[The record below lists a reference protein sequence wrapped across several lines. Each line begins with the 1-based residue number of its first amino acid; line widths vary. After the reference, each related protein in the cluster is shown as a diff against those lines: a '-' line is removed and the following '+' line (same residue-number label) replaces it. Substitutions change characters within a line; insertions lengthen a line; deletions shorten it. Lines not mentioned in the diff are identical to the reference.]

1 MKQQHKNSLLALAVV
16 AGLLSVPMT
25 WMTIRGVRMPGDL
38 GDFFNSVLNEVAVE
52 VTGLNG
58 HFTLF
63 IRTPIWFV
71 VLVAIAAS
79 VVQFM
84 RQSSTFAIPQA
95 VEWGTAVLAVAWI
108 VPALAIALYAGKAS
122 IGMGAI
128 LGLLSAATPIAMLCL
143 PTAVVADRSG
153 NE

>member
-1 MKQQHKNSLLALAVV
+1 
-16 AGLLSVPMT
+16 
-25 WMTIRGVRMPGDL
+25 
-38 GDFFNSVLNEVAVE
+38 
-52 VTGLNG
+52 
-58 HFTLF
+58 
-63 IRTPIWFV
+63 
-71 VLVAIAAS
+71 
-79 VVQFM
+79 M

-143 PTAVVADRSG
+143 PTAVVADSG